1 YYTAVDLFLSL
12 LYDYYADA
20 LSFGYFKGYSNIKHS
35 VRHSPHN
42 LLTTKGYTTAAL
54 TVLTS
59 DAGATSA
66 AREKRER
73 LLRIICGADEL
84 KPFARERQQINVAIE
99 GEEVA
104 FRLKQVVSLNVQ
116 RMVGWQQTFKTVI
129 RPVFQLM
136 RFFLVE
142 HRSSTLRL

>member
-1 YYTAVDLFLSL
+1 
-12 LYDYYADA
+12 
-20 LSFGYFKGYSNIKHS
+20 
-35 VRHSPHN
+35 
-42 LLTTKGYTTAAL
+42 
-54 TVLTS
+54 
-59 DAGATSA
+59 
-66 AREKRER
+66 
-73 LLRIICGADEL
+73 
-84 KPFARERQQINVAIE
+84 E

-142 HRSSTLRL
+142 HRSYVHIFCSL